1 MTRRESRTHGQPIFL
16 SHLSCILYTEV
27 NLIAVYLC
35 RIGTSQSIIVG
46 ITISIASILIVITP
60 NITYI
65 GTNREALHWH
75 PTSTDIY
82 LMKSTLTII
91 SIGIGS
97 TIEVRTYLTRTG
109 IIISHIGKRKDTE
122 ADTDVFGNSQTSYHI
137 LEVSILGI
145 LLHTILIEVGNL
157 SGDTSI
163 KNKRQRIYIGIG
175 SRVQIVDLVVLMK
188 TKTHAIHTT
197 IETRSLVRQHAK
209 TILAV
214 WRIST
219 TLGIYHKSRTQQKG
233 C

>member
-1 MTRRESRTHGQPIFL
+1 MAQELENKNTLRETADDRQLVYVRYEDGDDEELDIFDIITLCKKGLLILKKYIALLLVFLVIGGVLGFVKSRQNIVTT
-16 SHLSCILYTEV
+16 YTSD
-27 NLIAVYLC
+27 AVLF
-35 RIGTSQSIIVG
+35 VD
-46 ITISIASILIVITP
+46 L
-60 NITYI
+60 
-65 GTNREALHWH
+65 NRE
-75 PTSTDIY
+75 
-82 LMKSTLTII
+82 
-91 SIGIGS
+91 
-97 TIEVRTYLTRTG
+97 
-109 IIISHIGKRKDTE
+109 DTE

-197 IETRSLVRQHAK
+197 IETRSLVRQYAK

>member
-1 MTRRESRTHGQPIFL
+1 
-16 SHLSCILYTEV
+16 
-27 NLIAVYLC
+27 
-35 RIGTSQSIIVG
+35 
-46 ITISIASILIVITP
+46 
-60 NITYI
+60 
-65 GTNREALHWH
+65 
-75 PTSTDIY
+75 
-82 LMKSTLTII
+82 MKSPLTFKSCSMSLVRENIANFFRF
-91 SIGIGS
+91 GI
-97 TIEVRTYLTRTG
+97 V
-109 IIISHIGKRKDTE
+109 ISHIGKRKDTE